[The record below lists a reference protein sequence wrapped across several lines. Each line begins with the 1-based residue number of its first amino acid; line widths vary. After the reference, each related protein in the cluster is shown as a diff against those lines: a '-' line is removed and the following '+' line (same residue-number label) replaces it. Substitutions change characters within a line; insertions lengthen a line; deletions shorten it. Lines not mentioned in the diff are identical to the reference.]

1 MGGMIRCLKS
11 EYNLD
16 QIENEINRTDSIVDI
31 DQMYDE
37 IKRKNNV
44 YIDDDK
50 NTDENENEHYLNN
63 SLNEIK
69 DRKKTYSMYV
79 PSTSSKYK
87 I

>member
-1 MGGMIRCLKS
+1 MIRCLKS

-16 QIENEINRTDSIVDI
+16 QIENEINRTDSIVDF
-31 DQMYDE
+31 DQMYDA
-37 IKRKNNV
+37 IKQRNNI

-69 DRKKTYSMYV
+69 DKKKTYSMYV
-79 PSTSSKYK
+79 SSTSSKYK

>member
-1 MGGMIRCLKS
+1 MGDWGLGIGDWGLGIGD
-11 EYNLD
+11 Y
-16 QIENEINRTDSIVDI
+16 
-31 DQMYDE
+31 QMYDE